1 MALNSSTIGAAK
13 LKLDAERRA
22 CEIRLRAE
30 HKAGQLLSKMNKAK
44 GGIGKRKSISGDW
57 IRRRR

>member
-30 HKAGQLLSKMNKAK
+30 HKAGQLLSKAVSDQ
-44 GGIGKRKSISGDW
+44 IGLKRVGSARSLDG
-57 IRRRR
+57 